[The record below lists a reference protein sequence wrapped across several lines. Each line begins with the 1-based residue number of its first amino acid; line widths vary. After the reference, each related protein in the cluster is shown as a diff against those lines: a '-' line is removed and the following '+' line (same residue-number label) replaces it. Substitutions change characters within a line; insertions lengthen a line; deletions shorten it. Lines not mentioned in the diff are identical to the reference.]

1 MKITFDIKENTSVFE
16 ALSRFL
22 PITSNNVK
30 NLIKN
35 KEVKVNGIKI
45 SKDCELKTGDTVE
58 VFVPQKFIGE
68 LPSVVYEDQNILVV
82 DKPELTEVEPTLVSF
97 FNNDYEYIKP
107 LHRLDRNTV
116 GLVVFALNEET
127 YLKLFDAFKNRTV
140 EKHYCAVVRGT
151 PKVGEYIAFLFKDE
165 KKAYSKISLKQ
176 SVGYKKIITKICSVK
191 PLGDISQL
199 DVELVTGR
207 THQIRAHLA
216 FLGFPIVGD
225 GKYGDEKI
233 NDKYKANF
241 QKLCAQRIIF
251 HNLVDELS
259 YLNEKVFQSERKVL
273 TNLNR

>member
-151 PKVGEYIAFLFKDE
+151 PKVGEYTAFLFKDE

>member
-1 MKITFDIKENTSVFE
+1 MKITFDIKENTSVFV

-45 SKDCELKTGDTVE
+45 SKDCELKTGDAIE
-58 VFVPQKFIGE
+58 VFVPQKFIGA
-68 LPSVVYEDQNILVV
+68 LPSVVYEDENILVV
-82 DKPELTEVEPTLVSF
+82 DKPELTEVEPTLVSV

-116 GLVVFALNEET
+116 GLVVFALNEKT

-151 PKVGEYIAFLFKDE
+151 PKVGEYTAFLFKDE

-176 SVGYKKIITKICSVK
+176 SIGYKKIITKICSVK

-233 NDKYKANF
+233 NEKYRTRF
-241 QKLCAQRIIF
+241 QMLCAQRIVF
-251 HNLVDELS
+251 HNLVGELS

-273 TNLNR
+273 TNLDQ